1 MQKIFLLLLF
11 SLCISIVP
19 AANAQ
24 TMNSKNRNINQNQN
38 QTQIQFSVTASEN
51 AKNDN
56 IIARVFAE
64 DTANS
69 TAELSK
75 EINQKI
81 QTLINFANS
90 KNKTATKL
98 KIKTGQQISYPIYD
112 KNHKNIERWKMRSE
126 LVVEAKSGDITALSE
141 FLAKAQQ
148 INFGISQISQNI
160 SENNKTQIE
169 TQTTRSAINLF
180 KNRAALIAETM
191 NGKYK
196 ILQMTISQNNEYI
209 QPVMF
214 RKMSSNN
221 LAMAAAPQA
230 DSSANTPLEIGE
242 TEISTRVEGTIIV
255 Y

>member
-1 MQKIFLLLLF
+1 MKAKIFISFLFLLLINF
-11 SLCISIVP
+11 
-19 AANAQ
+19 ANFANAAE
-24 TMNSKNRNINQNQN
+24 NQNMHNKNQN

-51 AKNDN
+51 AKNDS
-56 IIARVFAE
+56 IKARVFAE

-69 TAELSK
+69 TAELAK
-75 EINQKI
+75 EINKKI
-81 QTLINFANS
+81 DTLINFA
-90 KNKTATKL
+90 KNQNKNFTKL

-112 KNHKNIERWKMRSE
+112 KNHKNIEHWKMRSE
-126 LVVEAKSGDITALSE
+126 LVVEAKSDDISTLSE

-148 INFGISQISQNI
+148 MNFGISQISQNI

-169 TQTTRSAINLF
+169 TQTTRNALNLF
-180 KNRAALIAETM
+180 KSRAAVIAETM

-221 LAMAAAPQA
+221 LAMAAAPQV
-230 DSSANTPLEIGE
+230 DNSDNTPLEIGE
-242 TEISTRVEGTIIV
+242 TEISTRIEGTIVI